1 MISAREED
9 IIFLKFSKNENFND
23 LQNVL
28 ETYRIKSGFL
38 EGFGELKC
46 VETEEGIIDV
56 KKAIIF
62 GTISELKEKP
72 HIELY
77 CYSNKTSKIKNFIT
91 EDFTLIIKQFS
102 KIDLHS
108 RLNEKGKLELS
119 ISEE

>member
-23 LQNVL
+23 LQNIL

-102 KIDLHS
+102 KIELHS